1 MEEEPLYVVYKLREL
16 RLRPGSLWAALSEN
30 PATYA
35 KEQPGTH
42 TISFVPRGILM
53 LTVVRTAALLSQT
66 VDVSPSCQA
75 HSELREAF
83 IARQSVP
90 FLLAIL

>member
-1 MEEEPLYVVYKLREL
+1 MARVALG
-16 RLRPGSLWAALSEN
+16 GSLRNSGHVRKL
-30 PATYA
+30 

-42 TISFVPRGILM
+42 TISFIPRRI

-75 HSELREAF
+75 HSGLREPF

-90 FLLAIL
+90 FLLTTL